1 MNILWLK
8 DKKIGHEKQVKAF
21 LDELSKSREI
31 NIIESEVDYT
41 FDDKLNEIF
50 FGWFHKLTKTSLHT
64 LEDDH
69 IWNIRKKYKSS
80 NLDIIIGA
88 GSKTNIPMLRH
99 KLHKKTKVI
108 SVMKPQFFQR
118 RFDLIV
124 APRHDFQAI
133 PENVHT
139 YMLNCKSKNKR

>member
-8 DKKIGHEKQVKAF
+8 DKKIGHEKQVKAL

-64 LEDDH
+64 MFRILQNRLQVPSHQKIILKHH
-69 IWNIRKKYKSS
+69 IWI
-80 NLDIIIGA
+80 
-88 GSKTNIPMLRH
+88 
-99 KLHKKTKVI
+99 
-108 SVMKPQFFQR
+108 
-118 RFDLIV
+118 
-124 APRHDFQAI
+124 
-133 PENVHT
+133 
-139 YMLNCKSKNKR
+139 